1 MTHLKEFTASME
13 KASQSDPMMQRW
25 LYGTKELERQLS
37 ERLIRLCKY
46 PDMIPKELLASY
58 ADVLLE
64 ALGNAKIEGSFSAS
78 SEDLMESLI
87 TLAENLENSGDSQ
100 MEEKGR
106 RIRETISK

>member
-46 PDMIPKELLASY
+46 PDMIPKELLANY
-58 ADVLLE
+58 TNVLVE
-64 ALGNAKIEGSFSAS
+64 ALEKEQVEGMSIAS
-78 SEDLMESLI
+78 SEGLMESLI
-87 TLAENLENSGDSQ
+87 ALAEKLENSGDSQ
-100 MEEKGR
+100 MEEKAR
-106 RIRETISK
+106 RIREAIAK

>member
-13 KASQSDPMMQRW
+13 KASQSDPMMQKW

-46 PDMIPKELLASY
+46 PDMIPKALLANY
-58 ADVLLE
+58 ADVLVE
-64 ALGNAKIEGSFSAS
+64 ALENEQVEGTFFAS

-87 TLAENLENSGDSQ
+87 ALAENLENSGASQ
-100 MEEKGR
+100 MEEKAR
-106 RIRETISK
+106 RIREAIAK

>member
-37 ERLIRLCKY
+37 RRLIRLCKY
-46 PDMIPKELLASY
+46 PDMIPKALLANY
-58 ADVLLE
+58 TNVLVE
-64 ALGNAKIEGSFSAS
+64 ALENEQEEGTFSAS

-87 TLAENLENSGDSQ
+87 ALAENLENSGDSQ
-100 MEEKGR
+100 MEEKAK
-106 RIRETISK
+106 RIREAIAK

>member
-13 KASQSDPMMQRW
+13 KASKSDPMMQRW

-46 PDMIPKELLASY
+46 PDMIPKALLANY
-58 ADVLLE
+58 TDVLVE
-64 ALGNAKIEGSFSAS
+64 ALENEQVEGTFFAS

-87 TLAENLENSGDSQ
+87 ALAENLENSGDSQ
-100 MEEKGR
+100 MEEKAR
-106 RIRETISK
+106 RIREAIAK

>member
-46 PDMIPKELLASY
+46 PDMIPKALLANY
-58 ADVLLE
+58 TDVLVE
-64 ALGNAKIEGSFSAS
+64 ALENEQVEGTFFAS

-87 TLAENLENSGDSQ
+87 ALAKNLENSEDSQ
-100 MEEKGR
+100 MQEKAR
-106 RIRETISK
+106 RIREAIGK

>member
-37 ERLIRLCKY
+37 RRLIRLCKY
-46 PDMIPKELLASY
+46 PDMIPKALLANY
-58 ADVLLE
+58 TDVLVE
-64 ALGNAKIEGSFSAS
+64 ALENEQVEGTFFAS

-87 TLAENLENSGDSQ
+87 ALAEKLENSGDSEMGQ
-100 MEEKGR
+100 KAR
-106 RIRETISK
+106 RLREAIAK

>member
-46 PDMIPKELLASY
+46 PDMIPKALLANY
-58 ADVLLE
+58 TDVLVE
-64 ALGNAKIEGSFSAS
+64 ALENNQVEGTFCAS

-87 TLAENLENSGDSQ
+87 ALAENLENSEDPQ
-100 MEEKGR
+100 MNEKGK
-106 RIRETISK
+106 RIRETIGK

>member
-37 ERLIRLCKY
+37 RRLIRLCKY
-46 PDMIPKELLASY
+46 PDMIPKALLANY
-58 ADVLLE
+58 TDVLVE
-64 ALGNAKIEGSFSAS
+64 ALENEQVEGTFFAS

-87 TLAENLENSGDSQ
+87 ALVENLENSGDSQ
-100 MEEKGR
+100 IEEKAR
-106 RIRETISK
+106 RIREAIAK

>member
-46 PDMIPKELLASY
+46 PDMIPKALLANY
-58 ADVLLE
+58 TDVLLE
-64 ALGNAKIEGSFSAS
+64 ALENEQVEGTFFAS

-87 TLAENLENSGDSQ
+87 ALAENLENSGDSQ
-100 MEEKGR
+100 MKEKAM
-106 RIRETISK
+106 RIREAIAK

>member
-46 PDMIPKELLASY
+46 PDMIPNELLANY
-58 ADVLLE
+58 TDVLVE
-64 ALGNAKIEGSFSAS
+64 ALENEQVEGTFYAS

-87 TLAENLENSGDSQ
+87 ALVENLENSGDPQ
-100 MEEKGR
+100 MKVKGK
-106 RIRETISK
+106 RIRKTIGK